1 MQSITEALKHC
12 KPLSDPPVNM
22 AGLISTDECLLD
34 FDSSVAVPM
43 LDFHNGKVA
52 CLLLVDGVHKFRI
65 AAGRSKQCGFVIGCS
80 DKKASAAFK
89 DYFGCNDVIFCTDLI
104 TAFALNKAT
113 NLPVVFSLD
122 PASFKFSGA
131 GMAYIKQMSYDSLSA
146 AYRFF
151 GDVDYYYPTGQIEYD
166 HGVKWIT
173 AEQAQN
179 MLIDEEGFIN

>member
-1 MQSITEALKHC
+1 MQVAELITKC
-12 KPLSDPPVNM
+12 KPMAEPPALM
-22 AGLISTDECLLD
+22 AGLISADEGLLD
-34 FDSSVAVPM
+34 YQSTVAVPM
-43 LDFHNGKVA
+43 LDFHSGKVS
-52 CLLLVDGVHKFRI
+52 CVVLVDGVHKFRI
-65 AAGRSKQCGFVIGCS
+65 AAGRTKQCGFLIGCS
-80 DKKASAAFK
+80 DKKSSEEFK
-89 DYFGCNDVIFCTDLI
+89 RFFGCNDAIFCTDLI